1 MEAGRLIVY
10 LVRIGADPALPD
22 PWGFLVGHFA
32 PFYGFTETIDA
43 LRESGVDL
51 LKPIAADR
59 PHAGA
64 TYLMHA
70 VHGGKTHSVDYM
82 LRLGAEPK
90 QKDAQGKAAF
100 DHAVDYR
107 HVAIAAKLRVL
118 Q

>member
-1 MEAGRLIVY
+1 M
-10 LVRIGADPALPD
+10 
-22 PWGFLVGHFA
+22 
-32 PFYGFTETIDA
+32 DA

-70 VHGGKTHSVDYM
+70 AHEGKMLSVDYM
-82 LRLGAEPK
+82 LHLGADPK
-90 QKDAQGKAAF
+90 QKDAQGKTAF

-107 HVAIAAKLRVL
+107 HVVIAAKLELL

>member
-1 MEAGRLIVY
+1 ME
-10 LVRIGADPALPD
+10 
-22 PWGFLVGHFA
+22 HFA
-32 PFYGFTETIDA
+32 PFYGFTETMDA